1 MTQRRGKQE
10 FRQGTTCHTTW
21 FFSGDRK
28 ALSGTQECKQNGV
41 WWTANSCQGKEIHS
55 IAFETETTS
64 ADTVIRL
71 HFSSGLTSYQQASSR
86 YLASGLPQSRN
97 VKWDI
102 VFEQKINEFFGDAE
116 STGFGTGWWSGI
128 LSAFFGFLSFGGVL
142 CLHFPQLLTSPELR
156 PHYPM
161 HIMRV
166 LIQSLIV
173 AAIFLGVISSLLRK
187 KKTLALTGMLFA
199 IAATA
204 LGGSS
209 VKINETQRNG
219 LAIGLDWFL
228 LDLFLMALIYV
239 PLERLW
245 PRYPKQGTFRKE
257 WTLDVVYFMST
268 HLPLQILSFLVLL
281 PATQATK
288 YLGVPVLQG
297 WIARMP
303 WILQFFLAIVV
314 ADVAEYF
321 IHLALHK
328 VPFLWRFHSIH
339 HSSKALDWIAG
350 SRSHF
355 VDDTLVRGFILAP
368 LMLGFSQSIILAYLI
383 FVTLHATWTHC
394 NFGPNATWLEQF
406 LVMPR
411 YHHWHHTSQKEGID
425 KNFAIHFPWI
435 DKIFGTY
442 YFPDKWPEVYGLDGE
457 EISPTFLGQTIDP
470 FIGKKR

>member
-1 MTQRRGKQE
+1 VP
-10 FRQGTTCHTTW
+10 
-21 FFSGDRK
+21 
-28 ALSGTQECKQNGV
+28 A
-41 WWTANSCQGKEIHS
+41 
-55 IAFETETTS
+55 
-64 ADTVIRL
+64 
-71 HFSSGLTSYQQASSR
+71 FSSATKL
-86 YLASGLPQSRN
+86 
-97 VKWDI
+97 
-102 VFEQKINEFFGDAE
+102 
-116 STGFGTGWWSGI
+116 
-128 LSAFFGFLSFGGVL
+128 
-142 CLHFPQLLTSPELR
+142 PELR
-156 PHYPM
+156 PYYPM
-161 HIMRV
+161 HTMRV
-166 LIQSLIV
+166 LIQCLIV
-173 AAIFLGVISSLLRK
+173 GAILFGIISSIKRK
-187 KKTLALTGMLFA
+187 KKILALTGMLLA

-209 VKINETQRNG
+209 VKINDTLHG
-219 LAIGLDWFL
+219 GAAIGLDWFL

-245 PRYPKQGTFRKE
+245 PQYPKQGTFRRE

-288 YLGVPVLQG
+288 YLGVPALQEV
-297 WIARMP
+297 IARLP
-303 WILQFFLAIVV
+303 WFLQFFLAVVV
-314 ADVAEYF
+314 ADIAEYF

-328 VPFLWRFHSIH
+328 VPFLWRFHAVH

-368 LMLGFSQSIILAYLI
+368 LMLGFSQSIIVAYLI
-383 FVTLHATWTHC
+383 FVTIHATWTHC
-394 NFGPNATWLEQF
+394 NFGPNAKWLEQF

-442 YFPDKWPEVYGLDGE
+442 YYPEEWPEVYGLDGE
-457 EISPTFLGQTIDP
+457 AIAPGFFRQTIEP
-470 FIGKKR
+470 FTKRKRTP

>member
-1 MTQRRGKQE
+1 MIEQR
-10 FRQGTTCHTTW
+10 
-21 FFSGDRK
+21 
-28 ALSGTQECKQNGV
+28 
-41 WWTANSCQGKEIHS
+41 
-55 IAFETETTS
+55 
-64 ADTVIRL
+64 
-71 HFSSGLTSYQQASSR
+71 
-86 YLASGLPQSRN
+86 
-97 VKWDI
+97 
-102 VFEQKINEFFGDAE
+102 INEFFRDAE

-128 LSAFFGFLSFGGVL
+128 LSAFFGFLSFGAVL

-156 PHYPM
+156 SYYPM
-161 HIMRV
+161 HSMRV

-173 AAIFLGVISSLLRK
+173 GATLFGIVASILRK
-187 KKTLALTGMLFA
+187 KKNLAFSGLLFA
-199 IAATA
+199 TAATV

-209 VKINETQRNG
+209 VKINGTLRDG
-219 LAIGLDWFL
+219 PAIGLDWFL

-245 PRYPKQGTFRKE
+245 PQYPEQGTFRKE

-268 HLPLQILSFLVLL
+268 HLPIQVLSFLVLL

-288 YLGVPVLQG
+288 YLGVPVLQQF
-297 WIARMP
+297 IARMA
-303 WILQFFLAIVV
+303 WLLQFCLAVVV

-321 IHLALHK
+321 IHLALHR
-328 VPFLWRFHSIH
+328 VPFLWRFHAIH

-355 VDDTLVRGFILAP
+355 VDDTLVRGFILVP

-394 NFGPNATWLEQF
+394 NFGPNVKWLEKF

-435 DKIFGTY
+435 DKLFGTY
-442 YFPDKWPEVYGLDGE
+442 YFPEHWPERYGLDSE
-457 EISPTFLGQTIDP
+457 EISPSFVGQTLEP
-470 FIGKKR
+470 FLPKRNGMA